1 MKMKRKICVF
11 VLLNA
16 TQVHL
21 LSTLRVSRVICSGG
35 DMGIDSNFL
44 VRRRNAAKLHKLD
57 TSFMKEKCPGSP
69 VFINGQEIGGGGD
82 EEVTEEDLSSM
93 LPQRVRYN
101 RDHER
106 ACTPMQAKKMAAPVV
121 AALLLARGYITT
133 PHDTEAVLRWLE
145 SDPFPPHPPCDPA
158 MWTSFGFCDG
168 SL

>member
-11 VLLNA
+11 VLLNT

-21 LSTLRVSRVICSGG
+21 LSALRVSRVIYSGG

-69 VFINGQEIGGGGD
+69 VFMNGQEIGGGGD

-93 LPQRVRYN
+93 LP
-101 RDHER
+101 
-106 ACTPMQAKKMAAPVV
+106 
-121 AALLLARGYITT
+121 
-133 PHDTEAVLRWLE
+133 
-145 SDPFPPHPPCDPA
+145 
-158 MWTSFGFCDG
+158 
-168 SL
+168 